1 MWYIGLLW
9 YILSVPNGNCYGSG
23 DDSVDAESDDVGDDD
38 GGVVVDVDSGGDD
51 DEWDD
56 TNYGRIGDALVV
68 VMVFKRGR

>member
-1 MWYIGLLW
+1 M
-9 YILSVPNGNCYGSG
+9 PDGNCYGSG
-23 DDSVDAESDDVGDDD
+23 DDSVDAESDDD
-38 GGVVVDVDSGGDD
+38 GGVVDVDSGGDDGGGDD